1 MKQVLSQQEIDSLL
15 QAVES
20 GEIDAAGIDEQ
31 EQEKNKVKS
40 YDFRRPARLSK
51 EYITTLNMI
60 FEEFAKI
67 IGNLL
72 STQIRTNVDVKLA
85 SIEQVSFDEFVHS
98 VPRFTLMGLFRSAP
112 LEGTQIIELNPQL
125 CLQLVDLLCGSTEIR
140 KNDEVMSKNSFT
152 DIEMAILEE
161 ILMNFSQSFELAW
174 RDVVDLKVKIDST
187 ETNPQILQTMSPNE
201 PVVLV
206 TLTVE
211 LHGVKTFINVCVPY
225 IFFEGILEKLSLRNW
240 FHSEKET
247 DHTDSGKLEKN
258 LHSAPVNMEVLL
270 GETVMTLENFLQL
283 ELGDIIPLDGK
294 TSDPLVLS
302 VEELP
307 RYFVKPGLKGKNMAV
322 EVLQYIGGETDE

>member
-20 GEIDAAGIDEQ
+20 GEIDAKGLDEQ

-40 YDFRRPARLSK
+40 YDFRRPVRLSK
-51 EYITTLNMI
+51 EYISTLNMV
-60 FEEFAKI
+60 FEEFTKI
-67 IGNLL
+67 IGNIL
-72 STQIRTNVDVKLA
+72 STQVRTNVDVQLA

-98 VPRFTLMGLFRSAP
+98 VPRFTLMGLFHSAP
-112 LEGTQIIELNPQL
+112 LEGTQIIEISPQL
-125 CLQLVDLLCGSTEIR
+125 CLQLVDLLCGSVEIR
-140 KNDEVMSKNSFT
+140 DNAEEMTKESFT

-161 ILMNFSQSFELAW
+161 VLTNFVHSFELAW
-174 RDVVDLKVKIDST
+174 RDVVEIKGIMDST
-187 ETNPQILQTMSPNE
+187 ETNPQMMQAMSPNE

-206 TLTVE
+206 TFTVE
-211 LHGVKTFINVCVPY
+211 LFNVRTFINLCIPY
-225 IFFEGILEKLSLRNW
+225 IFFEGILDKLSLRNW

-247 DHTDSGKLEKN
+247 DHSDSGKLEKS
-258 LHSAPVNMEVLL
+258 LHSAPVNLEVLL

-294 TSDPLVLS
+294 TSDPLILS
-302 VEELP
+302 VEKLP

>member
-20 GEIDAAGIDEQ
+20 GEIDAKGLDEKEQ
-31 EQEKNKVKS
+31 ENKVKS
-40 YDFRRPARLSK
+40 YDFRRPVRLSK
-51 EYITTLNMI
+51 EYISTLNMV

-67 IGNLL
+67 AGNIL
-72 STQIRTNVDVKLA
+72 STQVRTSVGVQLA

-98 VPRFTLMGLFRSAP
+98 VPRFTLMGLFRSVP
-112 LEGTQIIELNPQL
+112 LEGTQIIEISPQL

-140 KNDEVMSKNSFT
+140 DNVDELSKESFT

-161 ILMNFSQSFELAW
+161 ILSNFIHSFELAW
-174 RDVVDLKVKIDST
+174 RDVVEIKGKLDST
-187 ETNPQILQTMSPNE
+187 ETNPQMMQTMSPNE

-206 TLTVE
+206 TFTVE
-211 LHGVKTFINVCVPY
+211 LYGVKTFINLCVPY

-247 DHTDSGKLEKN
+247 DHTDSGKIEKS

-294 TSDPLVLS
+294 TSDPLILS
-302 VEELP
+302 VEKLP
-307 RYFVKPGLKGKNMAV
+307 RYFVKPGLQGKNMAV
-322 EVLQYIGGETDE
+322 EVLQYIGGETD

>member
-20 GEIDAAGIDEQ
+20 GEIDAKGLDEKEQ
-31 EQEKNKVKS
+31 ENKVKS
-40 YDFRRPARLSK
+40 YDFRRPVRLSK
-51 EYITTLNMI
+51 EYISTLNMV

-67 IGNLL
+67 AGNIL
-72 STQIRTNVDVKLA
+72 STQVRTSVGVQLA

-98 VPRFTLMGLFRSAP
+98 VPRFTLMGLFRSVP
-112 LEGTQIIELNPQL
+112 LEGTQIIEISPQL

-140 KNDEVMSKNSFT
+140 DNIDELSKESFT

-161 ILMNFSQSFELAW
+161 ILSNFIHSFELAW
-174 RDVVDLKVKIDST
+174 RDVVEIKGTLDST
-187 ETNPQILQTMSPNE
+187 ETNPQIMQTMSPNE

-206 TLTVE
+206 TFTVE
-211 LHGVKTFINVCVPY
+211 LYGVKTFINLCVPY

-247 DHTDSGKLEKN
+247 DHTDSGKIEKS

-294 TSDPLVLS
+294 TSDPLILS
-302 VEELP
+302 VEKLP

>member
-20 GEIDAAGIDEQ
+20 GEIDAKGLDEKEQ
-31 EQEKNKVKS
+31 ENKVKS
-40 YDFRRPARLSK
+40 YDFRRPVRLSK
-51 EYITTLNMI
+51 EYISTLNMV

-67 IGNLL
+67 SGNIL
-72 STQIRTNVDVKLA
+72 STQVRTNVGVQLA

-98 VPRFTLMGLFRSAP
+98 VPRFTLMGLFHSVP
-112 LEGTQIIELNPQL
+112 LDGTQIIEISPQL

-140 KNDEVMSKNSFT
+140 DNMDELTKESFT

-161 ILMNFSQSFELAW
+161 ILNNFINAFELAW
-174 RDVVDLKVKIDST
+174 RDVVEVKGKLDST
-187 ETNPQILQTMSPNE
+187 ETNPQMMQTMSPNE

-206 TLTVE
+206 TFRVE
-211 LHGVKTFINVCVPY
+211 LYGVRSFINLCVPY
-225 IFFEGILEKLSLRNW
+225 IFFEGMLEKLSLRNW

-247 DHTDSGKLEKN
+247 DHTDSGKLEKSLN
-258 LHSAPVNMEVLL
+258 SAPVNLEVLL

-294 TSDPLVLS
+294 TSDPLILS
-302 VEELP
+302 VEKLP

-322 EVLQYIGGETDE
+322 EVLQYIGGETD

>member
-20 GEIDAAGIDEQ
+20 GEIDAKGLDEKEQ
-31 EQEKNKVKS
+31 ENKVKS
-40 YDFRRPARLSK
+40 YDFRRPVRLSK
-51 EYITTLNMI
+51 EYISTLNMV
-60 FEEFAKI
+60 FEEFTKI
-67 IGNLL
+67 VSNIL
-72 STQIRTNVDVKLA
+72 STQVRTNVDVQLA

-98 VPRFTLMGLFRSAP
+98 VPRFTLMGLFHSAP
-112 LEGTQIIELNPQL
+112 LEGTQIIEISPQL

-140 KNDEVMSKNSFT
+140 DTKEEITKESFT

-161 ILMNFSQSFELAW
+161 VLNNFIHSFELAW
-174 RDVVDLKVKIDST
+174 RDVVKIEGKIDST
-187 ETNPQILQTMSPNE
+187 ETNPQIMQTMSPNE

-206 TLTVE
+206 TFTVE
-211 LHGVKTFINVCVPY
+211 LFTVRTFINLCIPY
-225 IFFEGILEKLSLRNW
+225 IFFEGMLDKLSLRNW

-247 DHTDSGKLEKN
+247 DHSDSGKLEKS
-258 LHSAPVNMEVLL
+258 LHAAPVNMEVLL

-302 VEELP
+302 VEQLP

>member
-20 GEIDAAGIDEQ
+20 GEIDAKGLDEKEQ
-31 EQEKNKVKS
+31 ENKVKS
-40 YDFRRPARLSK
+40 YDFRRPVRLSK
-51 EYITTLNMI
+51 EYISTLNMV

-67 IGNLL
+67 AGNIL
-72 STQIRTNVDVKLA
+72 STQVRTSVGVQLA

-98 VPRFTLMGLFRSAP
+98 VPRFTLMGLFRSVP
-112 LEGTQIIELNPQL
+112 LEGTQIIEISPQL

-140 KNDEVMSKNSFT
+140 DNVDELSKESFT

-161 ILMNFSQSFELAW
+161 ILSNFIHSFELAW
-174 RDVVDLKVKIDST
+174 RDVVEIKGKLDST
-187 ETNPQILQTMSPNE
+187 ETNPQMMQTMSPNE

-206 TLTVE
+206 TFTVE
-211 LHGVKTFINVCVPY
+211 LYGVKTFINLCVPY

-247 DHTDSGKLEKN
+247 DHTDSGKIEKS

-294 TSDPLVLS
+294 TSDPLILS
-302 VEELP
+302 VEKLP

-322 EVLQYIGGETDE
+322 EVLQYIGGETD